1 MGVAMNLTRHF
12 GLLSVCVLL
21 ASVAPPSF
29 AASAPE
35 QTTTSRPDVRQAVS
49 PRDGLLQRVRLGE
62 ARQDES
68 LVDEALDK
76 LEAIAPDSPKV
87 LEARVR
93 RALRDGDH
101 QRATHLVQR
110 LAELAPD
117 SRAYRLARLNL
128 SLTQPEKRQTLS
140 QARLLATTGHL
151 EKAKKSYDKLFA
163 DGLPTLPL
171 ALEYWQ
177 LVARLPDGQSRA
189 IHQLDALDK
198 RYPQS
203 PELGFALAQ
212 LQLDA
217 GRDEAAFDRLAQLAR
232 LPGTR
237 QTSARI
243 WLDALRGRPATQAS
257 VTAWRHFLDVFGDT
271 DYADEARQ
279 ALSHQRQLLANP
291 AYQARQRG
299 LAHFS
304 EAQGVSG
311 EADIEHALKAYPDD
325 AELLSALGIIRL
337 RQGRH
342 EQALALFQRAR
353 ANDKSGFSGDK
364 WQTLIDTA
372 RYWTQVRRGDSAL
385 TDGHLRHAEQNYRQA
400 ARLQPD
406 SPDAWLGLGDVARR
420 RGDTLSAEQAYQ
432 HARRISGDD
441 NRALER
447 LTALYTEQS
456 PQRALD
462 FIATLSSAQQH
473 ALADTRRQLRVA
485 QLSADGQ
492 RFADAGQWP
501 QAAERY
507 TAARA
512 LTPTDVWLTYSLAQA
527 LLQAG
532 HPSQADA
539 ALADLLRRLGDL
551 DDPAA
556 RAQGHYAQA
565 LYLASDDRDQAAL
578 KSLGQIPAAQRDA
591 DMRALA
597 TRLERRQL
605 LARASSL
612 RADGDPATARA
623 LLEAQPANAEISL
636 QLGDWALADGQSDA
650 AERHYQRALKLEP
663 DNLQAHLGLAVAT
676 LASGD
681 KTRARLL
688 LSRLELP
695 TDAIAARRRA
705 ANTWLQMGDTTRA
718 EALVAATLAQPAATA
733 DAQTWRDA
741 ARIARADDHPQ
752 KALGRYRHGMVA
764 AGIADSAALTDDAEF
779 TRATRSRTDDDW
791 LTGSLRSE
799 SATLYQ
805 SLDTRVRA
813 ARQVDNDSGTD
824 GVSSLTTTTDM
835 FEVNTPINGGRGFLR
850 LDRVSLDAGRLTR
863 DADGLTRETFGTC
876 AVVGCTGDLH
886 QQDSGVSIGLGWYD
900 ETWRM
905 DIGTTPLGFAVED
918 WTGGV
923 QYSGD
928 AGPLW
933 LTATMS
939 RRALDDS
946 LLAFAGARDPR
957 SGTTWGGIRATGA
970 SLGLGYD
977 QGGPNG
983 VWSNLGVHHLDG
995 KNVPDNTRVQ
1005 LMGGVYHKLVND
1017 EHRRLSVGISSL
1029 AMHYRRELG
1038 GYSLGQGGYYSPQRY
1053 FSLSLPVS
1061 YTQRTGDWSWQLDA
1075 AVSQSWTDSDD
1086 SARYPLGGAEVA
1098 ELPDASATRGGGS
1111 GGGFGFSLSGRLER
1125 RLADHWIAGLAIG
1138 LQQAEDYAPNSF
1150 NLSLRYSFGAWQGD
1164 LAMPPDVL
1172 EPYVSFD

>member
-1 MGVAMNLTRHF
+1 MSLTRHP
-12 GLLSVCVLL
+12 GLLPACLLL
-21 ASVAPPSF
+21 AGMALPSF
-29 AASAPE
+29 AAPTADPGAAAPTAN
-35 QTTTSRPDVRQAVS
+35 QTVS
-49 PRDGLLQRVRLGE
+49 PRDWLLQRVRLGE
-62 ARQDES
+62 ARHDES

-76 LEAIAPDSPKV
+76 LDAIAPNDPAV

-93 RALRDGDH
+93 RALRDGDR

-128 SLTQPEKRQTLS
+128 SLTQPEKRQSLS

-151 EKAKKSYDKLFA
+151 ERAKQTYDKLFA

-177 LVARLPDGQSRA
+177 LVARLPDSQSRA

-243 WLDALRGRPATQAS
+243 WLDALRGRPATQANAA
-257 VTAWRHFLDVFGDT
+257 AWQHFIDVFADT
-271 DYADEARQ
+271 KYADQARQ
-279 ALSHQRQLLANP
+279 ALAHQRELLADP

-299 LAHFS
+299 LARFQ
-304 EAQGVSG
+304 AQGGSAG
-311 EADIEHALKAYPDD
+311 EDDIQRALSAYPDD
-325 AELLSALGIIRL
+325 LELLSALGIIRL

-353 ANDKSGFSGDK
+353 ANDNSGFSGDK

-385 TDGHLRHAEQNYRQA
+385 TDGHLRRAEQNYRLA
-400 ARLQPD
+400 VRLQPD

-420 RGDTLSAEQAYQ
+420 HGDTLTAVQDYQ
-432 HARRISGDD
+432 HARRVAGNDS
-441 NRALER
+441 RALAR
-447 LTALYTEQS
+447 LAALYAEQS

-462 FIATLSSAQQH
+462 FIATLSPAEQRE
-473 ALADTRRQLRVA
+473 LADTRRQLRVS
-485 QLSADGQ
+485 QLSAAGQ
-492 RFADAGQWP
+492 HFADAGQWP
-501 QAAERY
+501 QAADRY
-507 TAARA
+507 AAARRLA
-512 LTPTDVWLTYSLAQA
+512 PDDVWLTYSLAQA
-527 LLQAG
+527 LRQAG
-532 HPSQADA
+532 RQPQADA
-539 ALADLLRRLGDL
+539 VFADLLGRLGD
-551 DDPAA
+551 PAT

-565 LYLASDDRDQAAL
+565 LYLASSDRDQAAL
-578 KSLGQIPAAQRDA
+578 DSLARTPDARRDA

-597 TRLERRQL
+597 ARLERRRL
-605 LARASSL
+605 LARATAL
-612 RADGDPATARA
+612 RDGGDPAAARA
-623 LLEAQPANAEISL
+623 LLKAQPADAGISL
-636 QLGDWALADGQSDA
+636 QLGDWALSDGRPQA
-650 AERHYQRALKLEP
+650 AERHYRQALEQ
-663 DNLQAHLGLAVAT
+663 DQGNLQAQLGLFEAA

-681 KTRARLL
+681 DARARTRLN
-688 LSRLELP
+688 SLELP
-695 TDAIAARRRA
+695 ADAIAARRRA
-705 ANTWLQMGDTTRA
+705 ADAWLQLGDTSRA
-718 EALVAATLAQPAATA
+718 ESLIATTLGQPAAA
-733 DAQTWRDA
+733 DDAQTWRDA
-741 ARIARADDHPQ
+741 ARIARADNQPRL
-752 KALGRYRHGMVA
+752 ALARYRQGMVA
-764 AGIADSAALTDDAEF
+764 AGIADSAALTEDAEF
-779 TRATRSRTDDDW
+779 TRATRSQTDDDW

-835 FEVNTPINGGRGFLR
+835 FEVDTPINGGRGFLR
-850 LDRVSLDAGRLTR
+850 LDRVSLDAGRLAR
-863 DADGLTRETFGTC
+863 DADGLARETFGTC

-928 AGPLW
+928 VGPLW

-939 RRALDDS
+939 RRPLSDS
-946 LLAFAGARDPR
+946 LLAFAGTRDPR
-957 SGTTWGGIRATGA
+957 TGTTWGGIRATGA
-970 SLGLGYD
+970 ALGLGYD
-977 QGGPNG
+977 QGGANG
-983 VWSNLGVHHLDG
+983 VWSSVGVHRLSG
-995 KNVPDNTRVQ
+995 ENVPDNTRVRA
-1005 LMGGVYHKLVND
+1005 MGGVYHKLINRDD
-1017 EHRRLSVGISSL
+1017 ERLSVGVSSL
-1029 AMHYRRELG
+1029 AMHYARELG

-1061 YTQRTGDWSWQLDA
+1061 YTRRNGDWSWQLDA
-1075 AVSQSWTDSDD
+1075 AISQSWTDSDD
-1086 SARYPLGGAEVA
+1086 SARYPLDGAEVA
-1098 ELPDASATRGGGS
+1098 GLPDASATRGGGS
-1111 GGGFGFSLSGRLER
+1111 GGGFGFSLSGRVER

-1138 LQQAEDYAPNSF
+1138 LQQAEDYAPNGF

-1164 LAMPPDVL
+1164 LAMPPEAL
-1172 EPYVSFD
+1172 EPYASFD